1 MPAGNLRRSL
11 ALLRSVF
18 RGRDGGAHGRGVA
31 IQRSARRA
39 CRARQ
44 GTGTAIQLGAV
55 RATDPGS
62 RGASCLYGQGQGAG
76 REGRAMRIAIDSWTL
91 ASRFRC
97 QGTYVYAQ
105 NVLREFKKIA
115 RAGAGV
121 RFALFAS
128 GRNGNDAISIVPE
141 ENFELCSSSLLDHDR
156 VWRLG
161 GAGWSAARSR
171 ADVIFVPTAATL
183 PISPVPAVCTIH
195 DVTPITM
202 PSHSKKVGTMQRVL
216 LKGCARF
223 SRAII
228 TSSEC
233 SKSDIVKLLG
243 VSEDKVVV
251 IHDGCDQSLFNA
263 DPPDVAALAAL
274 RARLGIQRSYLLH
287 HGTIQPRK
295 NLKRLIEAFHLMLEN
310 DSNLDF
316 DLVLVGQQGWAS
328 DEIMKAAATN
338 RSCGKVILAGVLGDS
353 ELAHLIKGASLA
365 VVPSLYEGFSLPMVE
380 AMACGV
386 ATVASNTSC
395 LPEISG
401 NALAY
406 FDPSSVED
414 MTACMQA
421 VLRGSELRRRLSEK
435 GIDRAREFTWERC

>member
-1 MPAGNLRRSL
+1 
-11 ALLRSVF
+11 VK
-18 RGRDGGAHGRGVA
+18 
-31 IQRSARRA
+31 I
-39 CRARQ
+39 
-44 GTGTAIQLGAV
+44 AV
-55 RATDPGS
+55 
-62 RGASCLYGQGQGAG
+62 
-76 REGRAMRIAIDSWTL
+76 DSWTL

-97 QGTYVYAQ
+97 QGTYVYTQ
-105 NVLREFKKIA
+105 NLLREFKEIA
-115 RAGAGV
+115 RQDADV
-121 RFALFAS
+121 SFSLFAS
-128 GRNGNDAISIVPE
+128 GRNGNDAVRIATE
-141 ENFELCSSSLLDHDR
+141 DRFELCSSRLLDHDR
-156 VWRLG
+156 LWRFG
-161 GAGWSAARSR
+161 GAGLSASRSR
-171 ADVIFVPTAATL
+171 ANVMFIPTAATL
-183 PISPVPAVCTIH
+183 PIGPVPAVCTIH

-202 PSHSKKVGTMQRVL
+202 PSHSSKVSTMQRVL

-243 VSEDKVVV
+243 VPEEKVAV

-310 DSNLDF
+310 DSNLEF
-316 DLVLVGQQGWAS
+316 DLVLAGQQGWAS

-414 MTACMQA
+414 MASCMNR
-421 VLRGSELRRRLSEK
+421 VLGDSAFSHRLREK
-435 GIDRAREFTWERC
+435 GIERARQFTWKRCARETLDVLKKVGQGASH